1 VLLWALVAL
10 LYCFCFSNSYA
21 QNLNTGTAC
30 PNLYSGS
37 TQQYT
42 VPSGVTYSSG
52 VICNETSIEDLL
64 GSSILTI
71 DIPNDSNGNPIGAY
85 NVDTDTFTFNSNSA
99 NVAQTA
105 TFAINAALQAAGIGI
120 QFRGFK
126 YEWEMIKPTASSI
139 FTIGVKIYSN
149 TNEGIAGAGL
159 VYSSSHNYTGT
170 AFSDWTSRNSGG
182 AGTPPFKFVVKDEW
196 TVEAKLNSDSD
207 NNQLRGLKYTW
218 TYEPVVGHEN
228 DFSTTYVYPGQEAAE
243 QSDFDYQCSINPQFN
258 PGCPGYTDPSINTG
272 ETTTTELNTEEDQIA
287 SSGITSEISNSALQS
302 GTNIDGTL
310 NTEVVDLGVMPED
323 APLMDGTEMDLQG
336 TDSIILDIDSLEI
349 GTINEITDI
358 TSMLLITQEVDMNDS
373 IIDLTVPPGETLNQ
387 LNIECPDCVN
397 LEILDMPMPMME
409 EIPMLE
415 EMITALPDIKELG
428 LSSIILPAAGGPSML
443 PEISEQ
449 GEVSTSLTGKLSTVP
464 DLIEL
469 ELESTAPPVLNIAG
483 PSIEPG
489 PAAVSVTGTI
499 SPTASLPRA
508 LTSIQRDALSVA
520 STTTSAAINI
530 TSIQSRASITS
541 GDSQVAYSS
550 SSDASGTSSNSGS
563 DGGFNIV
570 QNNDG
575 SSSSNDNQAGNQQQS
590 SQSSGQGSSFTNG
603 DSNSNSN
610 NDPSSRNTGSNNFG
624 TLSDGN
630 ININSIASDSSIASL
645 NQSGPQG
652 VFSTEDTGGASNV
665 NEDQLA
671 IGNTSVS
678 YEESN
683 EIMFGAVVIPQLDFT
698 IREMIDSIIKRIF
711 ADAGMIS
718 DTKLDEVSESELKQQ
733 QNIEDNLVKD
743 ALGGVTTED
752 AQAAL
757 LGYNPLFRS
766 YVVPQIYDQ
775 VVSLYETKDIYPDQ
789 TTYDNPHARFFN
801 GASDVLHRRMVR
813 QQYGDK

>member
-1 VLLWALVAL
+1 MQSKALLWALVAL
-10 LYCFCFSNSYA
+10 LYCFCYSSSYA

-42 VPSGVTYSSG
+42 VPSGVTYSTG
-52 VICNETSIEDLL
+52 VICNETSIESLL
-64 GSSILTI
+64 GASILTI

-85 NVDTDTFTFNSNSA
+85 NTDTDTFTFNSNSA

-139 FTIGVKIYSN
+139 FSIGVKIYSN
-149 TNEGIAGAGL
+149 TNEGIAGNGL
-159 VYSSSHNYTGT
+159 IYSSSHNYTGT
-170 AFSDWTSRNSGG
+170 AFSDWTAKNSGG

-196 TVEAKLNSDSD
+196 TVEAKLNSNSD

-218 TYEPVVGHEN
+218 TYNPVVGHEN

-243 QSDFDYQCSINPQFN
+243 QSDFDYQCSLNPQFS
-258 PGCPGYTDPSINTG
+258 PGCPGYTDPSIDTG
-272 ETTTTELNTEEDQIA
+272 ETTTTAELNTEEDQIA
-287 SSGITSEISNSALQS
+287 STGITNEISNSALQS

-323 APLMDGTEMDLQG
+323 APLMDGTEIDIQE
-336 TDSIILDIDSLEI
+336 TDSIIILDVNLLEI
-349 GTINEITDI
+349 GTDI
-358 TSMLLITQEVDMNDS
+358 PGILLTTQEEMDTNGS
-373 IIDLTVPPGETLNQ
+373 IIDPSLPEELNMTG
-387 LNIECPDCVN
+387 N
-397 LEILDMPMPMME
+397 L
-409 EIPMLE
+409 
-415 EMITALPDIKELG
+415 
-428 LSSIILPAAGGPSML
+428 SIL
-443 PEISEQ
+443 PEISVQ
-449 GEVSTSLTGKLSTVP
+449 GEVSTSLTGKISTVPESSMP

-469 ELESTAPPVLNIAG
+469 EVSAPPVLNIAG
-483 PSIEPG
+483 PSIEPE
-489 PAAVSVTGTI
+489 PTAVSATGTI
-499 SPTASLPRA
+499 SPIASLPRA

-530 TSIQSRASITS
+530 TSTQSRASITS

-575 SSSSNDNQAGNQQQS
+575 STGNNDN
-590 SQSSGQGSSFTNG
+590 
-603 DSNSNSN
+603 
-610 NDPSSRNTGSNNFG
+610 NDTSSRNTGSNNFG

-630 ININSIASDSSIASL
+630 ININSIASDSSISSL

-652 VFSTEDTGGASNV
+652 VFSTKDTGGASNF
-665 NEDQLA
+665 NENQLA
-671 IGNTSVS
+671 LGNTSVS

-683 EIMFGAVVIPQLDFT
+683 EILFGTVVIPQLDFT

-711 ADAGMIS
+711 ADGGMVS
-718 DTKLDEVSESELKQQ
+718 DTSLDEVSESELKQQ

-743 ALGGVTTED
+743 ALGGSTSED

-775 VVSLYETKDIYPDQ
+775 VVSLYETKDIYPEQ

-801 GASDVLHRRMVR
+801 GASDELHRSMVR